1 MTATALLFA
10 ETADGW
16 TPWLE
21 TTGVILL
28 AIGLVLGCLAAWITN
43 LIALP
48 GNWIC
53 VLLIALYAW
62 LGPATGRLAI
72 GYGPVLAGFA
82 LALVGELFE
91 FFAGA
96 AGAKR
101 AGASRKSTLYSI
113 IGSMAG
119 AITGAVV
126 GVPVPVVGSV
136 IAAILFGGIGAAAGA
151 MYGEWSDGRS
161 WKENWSVGHSTFW
174 GRTFGTL
181 GKVLAGLLIVILV
194 LAAVLI

>member
-1 MTATALLFA
+1 MLIA
-10 ETADGW
+10 ENADGW
-16 TPWLE
+16 AQWLD
-21 TTGVILL
+21 TSGVVFLAILL
-28 AIGLVLGCLAAWITN
+28 VVGCLVAWASN

-53 VLLIALYAW
+53 VLLLALYAW
-62 LGPATGRLAI
+62 LGPASGRVAI
-72 GYGPVLAGFA
+72 GYGPVLAGFG
-82 LALVGELFE
+82 LALVGEVVE
-91 FFAGA
+91 FLAGA

-113 IGSMAG
+113 LGSMVGAMTG
-119 AITGAVV
+119 AIV

-151 MYGEWSDGRS
+151 MYGEWTDGRT

-181 GKVLAGLLIVILV
+181 GKVVAGLFIVILV
-194 LAAVLI
+194 IASLLS

>member
-1 MTATALLFA
+1 MLPAVLLLA
-10 ETADGW
+10 EHAGRW
-16 TPWLE
+16 APWLE
-21 TTGVILL
+21 TSGVVVLAILL
-28 AIGLVLGCLAAWITN
+28 VIGCLVAWATN

-48 GNWIC
+48 GNWFC
-53 VLLIALYAW
+53 VLLLALYAW
-62 LGPATGRLAI
+62 LGPASGRLAI
-72 GYGPVLAGFA
+72 GYGGVLAGFVLA
-82 LALVGELFE
+82 LAGELFE
-91 FFAGA
+91 FLAGA

-119 AITGAVV
+119 AITGAIV
-126 GVPVPVVGSV
+126 GVPVPVIGSV

-151 MYGEWSDGRS
+151 MYGEWTNGRT

-181 GKVLAGLLIVILV
+181 GKVVAGLFIVILV
-194 LAAVLI
+194 IAAILV